1 MTSDN
6 SGLQFQMPGADPRIG
21 EESCRESGS
30 GKPLEVRYFPLKWP
44 SIPLTWSICE
54 NQHVIGPMELSN
66 QCLLLF
72 WIHCHAKPHRQRMAQ
87 GIKFHISLKRTNFLL
102 TKEKH
107 SGHKEVTLEVRTLPK
122 PGFSSSMETVLR
134 WVWQNSIFSI
144 RYNHHHRA
152 MVPIYM
158 TFSMAQF
165 ITPMLMVVVDEK
177 EKRIKESL
185 RMVKLQKLKK
195 CQKYKRSN
203 SG

>member
-1 MTSDN
+1 MTSDD
-6 SGLQFQMPGADPRIG
+6 SGLQFQMPGPDPRIG

-54 NQHVIGPMELSN
+54 NQHVTGPMELSN

-87 GIKFHISLKRTNFLL
+87 GIEFDASLKRINFLL

-107 SGHKEVTLEVRTLPK
+107 SGHEEVTLEVRTLPK

-134 WVWQNSIFSI
+134 WVWQNSIFQYDTIIIIGQWYRSI
-144 RYNHHHRA
+144 WHSPWHNSSLQCWWWWWTRRRRGSKRA
-152 MVPIYM
+152 W
-158 TFSMAQF
+158 
-165 ITPMLMVVVDEK
+165 
-177 EKRIKESL
+177 
-185 RMVKLQKLKK
+185 
-195 CQKYKRSN
+195 
-203 SG
+203 GW